1 MEEITYRH
9 TLPIQQRFN
18 DVDKFGHVN
27 NTVYFSFYD
36 LGKTDYFATVCPYMD
51 WNKDGIVMAHIEA
64 DFLSQIY
71 GSEPIAVQTAVLD
84 TGTKS
89 FRLIQRVINT
99 ATQEVKC
106 ICISTLVAFDLE
118 KHESKPLEDEWIE
131 SICAYECREV
141 RKTKKQ
147 S

>member
-36 LGKTDYFATVCPYMD
+36 LGKTDYFATACPVMN
-51 WNKDGIVMAHIEA
+51 WEKDGVVMAHLEA
-64 DFLSQIY
+64 DFQAQIFGY
-71 GSEPIAVQTAVLD
+71 EPIAVQTTTVE

-89 FRLIQRVINT
+89 LRLQQRVINT
-99 ATQEVKC
+99 ETGEVKC
-106 ICISTLVAFDLE
+106 ICVSTLVAFDLVN
-118 KHESKPLEDEWIE
+118 HESKALEEAWIE
-131 SICAYECREV
+131 AICLYEGRNV
-141 RKTKKQ
+141 RKKK
-147 S
+147 

>member
-36 LGKTDYFATVCPYMD
+36 LGKTDYFATVCPHMN
-51 WNKDGIVMAHIEA
+51 WEKDGVVLAHLEA
-64 DFLSQIY
+64 NFLTQIF
-71 GSEPIAVQTAVLD
+71 GSEPIAVQTAVVE

-89 FRLIQRVINT
+89 LRLQQRVINT
-99 ATQEVKC
+99 RTGEIKC
-106 ICISTLVAFDLE
+106 VCVSTLVAFDLVS
-118 KHESKPLEDEWIE
+118 HESKALDESWVE
-131 SICAYECREV
+131 SVCAYEGRDV
-141 RKTKKQ
+141 RKKK
-147 S
+147 